1 MSDAAALSAAGAPR
15 FNWIAAAGVIAPF
28 VIALIV
34 GALLLF
40 ASGRN
45 PFEIYALMVTE
56 GFGGFSRVAAT
67 LSAAT
72 PILMC
77 AVATAISF
85 RAGVFNV
92 GVEGAFY
99 VGGLAGA
106 VVGFTFVGLPS
117 PVLIVTELAAG
128 AAFGGALMTLPGF
141 LKARLDVDEVVTTLM
156 LNFIAINLTGFLVN
170 TVFLAPKTGN
180 SATPMIVQSGWLP
193 RLAPSSTFN
202 LGFVIA
208 LALLVAYHLWDR
220 YGPLGFEARM
230 TGLNARF
237 SRAVGIDVPALIMK
251 VMILSGLVAGLA
263 GSVHAAG
270 LLHRFVAGFSP
281 GYGFTGLAIALL
293 GRNSA
298 IGMLLGSI
306 LFGALASAGT
316 TIQLFSDIPIELV
329 DVLQGTVTVFATVRL
344 TQLTLHRRGG
354 RS

>member
-1 MSDAAALSAAGAPR
+1 MSKAAVVYAAGAPR
-15 FNWIAAAGVIAPF
+15 FDWVAAASVIAPF
-28 VIALIV
+28 AIALIV
-34 GALLLF
+34 GAVLLV

-45 PFEIYALMVTE
+45 PFEIYGLMVTE
-56 GFGGFSRVAAT
+56 GFGGVSRIAAT

-92 GVEGAFY
+92 GVEGGFY

-106 VVGFTFVGLPS
+106 VVGFTFTGLPS
-117 PVLIVTELAAG
+117 PVLIVAELAVG
-128 AAFGGALMTLPGF
+128 AAFGAALMTLPGF
-141 LKARLDVDEVVTTLM
+141 LKARLEVDEVVSTLM
-156 LNFIAINLTGFLVN
+156 LNFVAINLTGFLVN
-170 TVFLAPKTGN
+170 TVFLAPRTGN

-193 RLAPSSTFN
+193 RLVPSSTFN
-202 LGFVIA
+202 LGFIIA
-208 LALLVAYHLWDR
+208 LVLLVAYHLWDR
-220 YGPLGFEARM
+220 YAPLGFEARM

-251 VMILSGLVAGLA
+251 VMILSGLIAGLG

-270 LLHRFVAGFSP
+270 LVHRFTAGFSP
-281 GYGFTGLAIALL
+281 GYGFTGLAVALL

-329 DVLQGTVTVFATVRL
+329 DVLQGTVTVFAVVRL
-344 TQLTLHRRGG
+344 GQFTLRRRGG
-354 RS
+354 RP